1 MKLTSEQLA
10 IREKIMQY
18 SAVIP
23 DPSVSMDTVLLLLI
37 LDELQVLRS
46 MVSSVMTPFQQ
57 PEEDN

>member
-1 MKLTSEQLA
+1 MQLTPEQLA

-23 DPSVSMDTVLLLLI
+23 DPSVSMDTVLLMLI

-46 MVSSVMTPFQQ
+46 MVSSVMNPFQ
-57 PEEDN
+57 PKEEDN